1 MKHRP
6 CPPSVLWPT
15 LSRLVPLAAALAVAA
30 CGGGDEAASLPQ
42 GSAASNASDRARLL
56 ALTSAGTADDHDED
70 DGDEPDCPAN
80 TGANMTP
87 TRHAALA
94 SAFSL
99 VLTACGGGSSDAP
112 APTLP
117 SPPSPLQ
124 PPPGPNASI
133 ASEVVVQL
141 NVGADVTALVAAYP
155 LSVIDQFGKRPIW
168 RLRVAGG
175 VNVDSMIAAL
185 RSDSRVRFAEQNFE
199 NETPE
204 GRRRTVWAVGGD
216 AGTFAT
222 QWAPASMRLTEAHG
236 RSVGSGIRVA
246 VLDTGLDLMHPAFAN
261 RLARN
266 ASGAL
271 LGRDFVDDDT
281 NPSEVGSNTDAGFG
295 HGTHVAGLVSL
306 AAPGATLMPVRVLD
320 RAGRGNAWVLAEA
333 LAWAA
338 DPDANPT
345 TDDGAHVIN
354 LSLGTTQQTNLLRT
368 AVALADCD
376 FDDDDEFAD
385 PGFDDDKARCAN
397 KFGAVVIAAA
407 GNDGSDTQLQFP
419 AAEAVPGSL
428 AVTAHTQQLTL
439 ASFANRGAW
448 VEIAAPGEAV
458 ISTFPGGG
466 YATWSG
472 TSMASPLV
480 AGTAALVLAT
490 LPDPRGVLP
499 LDIAQRLLARSAPMC
514 DSPLR
519 KIDAA
524 AAAADTQAPEPP
536 CP

>member
-1 MKHRP
+1 M
-6 CPPSVLWPT
+6 
-15 LSRLVPLAAALAVAA
+15 
-30 CGGGDEAASLPQ
+30 
-42 GSAASNASDRARLL
+42 N
-56 ALTSAGTADDHDED
+56 
-70 DGDEPDCPAN
+70 
-80 TGANMTP
+80 P

-99 VLTACGGGSSDAP
+99 VLTACGGGGSDPSAP
-112 APTLP
+112 PPPPSLP
-117 SPPSPLQ
+117 SPSPSPSL
-124 PPPGPNASI
+124 PPPGPNTSV

-141 NVGADVTALVAAYP
+141 NPGTDVATLVAAYP

-175 VNVDSMIAAL
+175 VSVDSVIALL

-204 GRRRTVWAVGGD
+204 GRRRRVWAVGGD

-222 QWAPASMRLTEAHG
+222 QWAPASMRLTEAHAS
-236 RSVGSGIRVA
+236 SVGNGIRVA
-246 VLDTGLDLMHPAFAN
+246 VLDTGLDLTHPAFAN

-266 ASGAL
+266 AGGAL
-271 LGRDFVDDDT
+271 VGRDFVDDDT
-281 NPSEVGSNTDAGFG
+281 DPSEVGTSADAGFG

-306 AAPGATLMPVRVLD
+306 SAPGATLMPARVLD

-338 DPDANPT
+338 DPDANPA

-376 FDDDDEFAD
+376 FDDDDDEFAD
-385 PGFDDDKARCAN
+385 PGFDDDKVRCAN

-428 AVTAHTQQLTL
+428 AVTAHTQQRTL

-448 VEIAAPGEAV
+448 VQIAAPGEAI

-499 LDIAQRLLARSAPMC
+499 LDIAQRLLARSAPLC
-514 DSPLR
+514 DGTLR
-519 KIDAA
+519 RIDAA